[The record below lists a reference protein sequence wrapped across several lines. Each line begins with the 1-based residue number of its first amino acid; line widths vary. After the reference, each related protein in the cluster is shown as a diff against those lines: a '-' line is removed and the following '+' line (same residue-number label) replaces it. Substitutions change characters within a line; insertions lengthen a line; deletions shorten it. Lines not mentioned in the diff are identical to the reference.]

1 MELREFYESMGVDY
15 QRVLDRLRKEERIE
29 KYLRLMVKDDNYMK
43 LGQAVEDHDY
53 EEAFKAAHA
62 LKGISLNLDLQPL
75 ARALEELVEYLRFR
89 KADMD
94 GPGVVKTKELFEVIQ
109 KEYNT
114 IIDAIG
120 E

>member
-1 MELREFYESMGVDY
+1 MDLKEFYESMGVDY

-29 KYLRLMVKDDNYMK
+29 KYLRLMIKDDNFMK
-43 LGQAVEDHDY
+43 LSQAIESHDY
-53 EEAFKAAHA
+53 ENAFRAAHA

-75 ARALEELVEYLRFR
+75 ARALEGLVEYLRFR
-89 KADMD
+89 TGDTDSLDAAKA
-94 GPGVVKTKELFEVIQ
+94 KELFKAIQ
-109 KEYNT
+109 KEYST